1 MNALALFGSLRNP
14 RFARL
19 YAAQTISQIGDA
31 LTWVGLALLAAQLAS
46 PAQAPAVLAIALTIR
61 VTAFVLLSPLAGVLA
76 DRVNRRTVLAACH
89 FGRMVV
95 IGLMFFVT
103 QVWQI
108 YVLMFLLN
116 ALTAFFTPTNQAT
129 VPLVVGQDDARPAF
143 ALSSATT
150 ELLGIVGPGL
160 AGLLAAW
167 LGTRSLFAVDAV
179 SFLISGLLIL
189 TLPALRAT
197 QGDVERSTLADV
209 RDGTARLWRD
219 PPIRF
224 ALLMELVAAITGAVI
239 LTVTISRV
247 EGGLNLGEAQY
258 GWVMAAYGLGAAAA
272 SLAVGAAGKRFP
284 LTRFIAVGAL
294 VTSLAILPGDLVPL
308 GGLMAFWLLAGVGQ
322 NWVNLTTQT
331 IIAEQTPEEF
341 QGRVYGAHFAWS
353 HLWWAFAYPV
363 AGFLGTRFP
372 DQAFGVGGG
381 LALAL
386 LTGVWLSHRGRL
398 GLGLDDR
405 TNPRPADRPG

>member
-31 LTWVGLALLAAQLAS
+31 LTWVGLALLAAQLAG
-46 PAQAPAVLAIALTIR
+46 PAQAPAVLAVALTLR

-95 IGLMFFVT
+95 IGLMVFVT

-160 AGLLAAW
+160 AGLLAAG
-167 LGTRSLFAVDAV
+167 LGARSLFAVDAV
-179 SFLISGLLIL
+179 SFLLSGLLIL
-189 TLPALRAT
+189 TLPALKARQEGGAP
-197 QGDVERSTLADV
+197 ERSTRADV

-219 PPIRF
+219 PPVRF
-224 ALLMELVAAITGAVI
+224 ALLMELVAAITGALI
-239 LTVTISRV
+239 LTVTISRI
-247 EGGLNLGEAQY
+247 EGGLGLGEAQY

-272 SLAVGAAGKRFP
+272 SLAVGAAGKRVP
-284 LTRFIAVGAL
+284 LTRFIALGAL
-294 VTSLAILPGDLVPL
+294 LTSLAILPGNLVPL
-308 GGLMAFWLLAGVGQ
+308 GGLMACWLLAGVGQ
-322 NWVNLTTQT
+322 NWVNLPTETLL
-331 IIAEQTPEEF
+331 AERTEEGA

-353 HLWWAFAYPV
+353 HLWWAFTYPL
-363 AGFLGTRFP
+363 ASLLSTRFP
-372 DQAFGVGGG
+372 DSAFLYGGL
-381 LALAL
+381 LALAS
-386 LTGVWLSHRGRL
+386 LTLIIL
-398 GLGLDDR
+398 GLRRGVRL
-405 TNPRPADRPG
+405 RPARDVGGTEP